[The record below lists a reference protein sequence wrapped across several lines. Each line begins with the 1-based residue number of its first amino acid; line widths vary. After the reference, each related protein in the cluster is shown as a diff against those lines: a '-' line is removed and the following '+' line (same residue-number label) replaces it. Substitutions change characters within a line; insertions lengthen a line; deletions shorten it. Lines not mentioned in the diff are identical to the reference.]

1 MAELSK
7 EKFKIIGCENLNA
20 EEINRPSMTY
30 WQDAWR
36 RLKKN
41 KVAILALIL
50 LIIMC
55 VMVVIGP
62 YLNGFEY
69 NIGNDDLLNQG
80 PNSVHWFGTDSLG
93 RDLFS
98 RIWVGGRISIS
109 IGLIGAFI
117 DALIGVIYGG
127 VSGYCGG
134 IVDDIMM
141 RIVEILGSIPY
152 LVLVILFSVI
162 FPSKGSSAISTMIP
176 LIVAMTITGWTGMA
190 RMIRGQILQIKEQ
203 EYVLAARA
211 LGANSSRI
219 IAKHLLPNTL
229 GIMIVAITF
238 DIPSF
243 IFGEAFL
250 SFLGL
255 GVKSPMTS
263 WGALAS
269 AGQQNMMFYAY
280 QLIFPALAI
289 SIVML
294 SFQLLGDGLRDAL
307 DPKLRQ

>member
-7 EKFKIIGCENLNA
+7 QKFEIIGCENLDA
-20 EEINRPSMTY
+20 EGILRPSMTY

-41 KVAILALIL
+41 KVAIVSLVLLA
-50 LIIMC
+50 IMC

-62 YLNGFEY
+62 WIARFEY
-69 NIGNDDLLNQG
+69 NIGDGKVLNQG
-80 PNSVHWFGTDSLG
+80 PNGVHWFGTDTLG
-93 RDLFS
+93 RDLFA
-98 RIWVGGRISIS
+98 RVWVGGRISIA
-109 IGLIGAFI
+109 IGLIGAI
-117 DALIGVIYGG
+117 VDTVIGVMYGG
-127 VSGYCGG
+127 IAGFKGG
-134 IVDDIMM
+134 LVDDIMM

-152 LVLVILFSVI
+152 LVLVILIRVI
-162 FPSKGSSAISTMIP
+162 FNQGGIFP
-176 LIVAMTITGWTGMA
+176 LVLAMTITGWTGMA
-190 RMIRGQILQIKEQ
+190 RLVRGQILQIKEQ
-203 EYVLAARA
+203 EYVLAAKA
-211 LGANSSRI
+211 LGANTSRI
-219 IAKHLLPNTL
+219 IAKHLVPNTL
-229 GIMIVAITF
+229 GVMIVAITM

-255 GVKSPMTS
+255 GIQSPMTS

-269 AGQQNMMFYAY
+269 AGQQQMMFYPY

-294 SFQLLGDGLRDAL
+294 SFQLFGDGLRDAL

>member
-7 EKFKIIGCENLNA
+7 DKFKIIGCDNLDA
-20 EEINRPSMTY
+20 EGILRPSMTY

-41 KVAILALIL
+41 KVAIVSLVLLA
-50 LIIMC
+50 IMC

-62 YLNGFEY
+62 WIARFEY
-69 NIGNDDLLNQG
+69 NIGDSAVLNSK
-80 PNSVHWFGTDSLG
+80 PNGTHWFGTDSLG
-93 RDLFS
+93 RDLFA
-98 RIWVGGRISIS
+98 RIWVGGRISIA
-109 IGLIGAFI
+109 IGLIGAVV
-117 DALIGVIYGG
+117 DTVVGVMYGG
-127 VSGYCGG
+127 VAGFKGG
-134 IVDDIMM
+134 LVDDIMM

-152 LVLVILFSVI
+152 LVLVILIRVI
-162 FPSKGSSAISTMIP
+162 FNKGGIFP
-176 LIVAMTITGWTGMA
+176 LVLAMTITGWTGMA
-190 RMIRGQILQIKEQ
+190 RLVRGQILQIKEQ
-203 EYVLAARA
+203 EYVLAAKA
-211 LGANSSRI
+211 LGANTSRI
-219 IAKHLLPNTL
+219 IAKHLVPNTL
-229 GIMIVAITF
+229 GVMIVAITM

-255 GVKSPMTS
+255 GIQSPMTS

-269 AGQQNMMFYAY
+269 SGQQQMMFYPY

-294 SFQLLGDGLRDAL
+294 SFQLFGDGLRDAL